1 MPSSVPGVGIPG
13 DPGGSCKAS
22 NAPVFKVVRHHFCHV
37 VWARPGSRVG
47 DYTWREYPEVQF
59 TGATLS

>member
-47 DYTWREYPEVQF
+47 DYTWREYPEV
-59 TGATLS
+59 